1 MAKWFVDAAKA
12 LRKDVD
18 GRERGNRNSYGR
30 MADAKDEGLLGVV
43 SAPSAL
49 RWRCAALRLR
59 ETMVDDGRSRAG
71 EAQRTSKD
79 FSTLEG
85 NDWKESRGFGLSLLR
100 QVKAGNSTAFAV
112 GLPRVFQSSILR
124 MSSIVAC
131 RP

>member
-71 EAQRTSKD
+71 EAGRRSTDAQELAQIFLADISRLPGHERAGWQAPAMTQELL
-79 FSTLEG
+79 FS
-85 NDWKESRGFGLSLLR
+85 
-100 QVKAGNSTAFAV
+100 
-112 GLPRVFQSSILR
+112 
-124 MSSIVAC
+124 
-131 RP
+131 